1 MKDYFEV
8 LDIDEQSGQQDI
20 QKAYRRMLGKY
31 PAEQYP
37 EKNRDIKEAYE
48 ALTNPRK
55 RYSCIEFHRM
65 RDASKQAYMIAR
77 EAIDKGEYAK
87 AAKTLE
93 EALKHEAHAIHLKY
107 VLGMAYMNMNKPARA
122 VRMLEA
128 VHYEFPY
135 DIELNIIFIKA
146 CLEARDYDRA
156 LVWAEEC
163 YDNDK
168 NNFVL
173 VGLLVDG
180 YQSTK
185 EYGEAMAVLKE
196 AYENPA
202 FLDKRY
208 VICARAA
215 YVLFLDEKYDD
226 SLEWLDKLT
235 SLQADAEEK
244 AASVDVFMIMLDHF
258 IDKHMLSE
266 AGKYARAILRLIPD
280 RRDIDRIRRGI
291 EVIMSIEPEVDRF
304 DRDEFIPDLLKM
316 YVASGIGGL
325 EEAELTEEQQKAY
338 LVLLEYQLLSQYSS
352 CLIAVRYMKTNYP
365 ALYGLKADFLD
376 SFQDSRERKKL
387 INKNKVQF
395 CQYQEV
401 IAQLFEELSNEYCA
415 GEYDMDDD
423 DWDNWDDDEDEEY
436 DGGEDGW
443 DDEEYN
449 DEESGWDDDE
459 YNDEESDWEDE
470 EYDGEEGGWD
480 DDEEYRDGSGEDSL
494 DEGSDDVEDGLDEDS
509 DDDEADW
516 DRGCGVDE
524 ADQDEEHD
532 NGEDDEDDES
542 D

>member
-1 MKDYFEV
+1 
-8 LDIDEQSGQQDI
+8 
-20 QKAYRRMLGKY
+20 
-31 PAEQYP
+31 
-37 EKNRDIKEAYE
+37 
-48 ALTNPRK
+48 
-55 RYSCIEFHRM
+55 
-65 RDASKQAYMIAR
+65 
-77 EAIDKGEYAK
+77 
-87 AAKTLE
+87 
-93 EALKHEAHAIHLKY
+93 
-107 VLGMAYMNMNKPARA
+107 
-122 VRMLEA
+122 MLEA

-226 SLEWLDKLT
+226 SLEWLNKLA

-423 DWDNWDDDEDEEY
+423 DWDNWGDDEEY
-436 DGGEDGW
+436 D
-443 DDEEYN
+443 DEEG
-449 DEESGWDDDE
+449 GWDDDE

-480 DDEEYRDGSGEDSL
+480 DDEETGTAAVRTAWMRA
-494 DEGSDDVEDGLDEDS
+494 DDVEDGLDEDS
-509 DDDEADW
+509 DDDGPIGKRVRCR
-516 DRGCGVDE
+516 RG
-524 ADQDEEHD
+524 DQDEEHD
-532 NGEDDEDDES
+532 NGVTTRMTKTTDTRRV
-542 D
+542 